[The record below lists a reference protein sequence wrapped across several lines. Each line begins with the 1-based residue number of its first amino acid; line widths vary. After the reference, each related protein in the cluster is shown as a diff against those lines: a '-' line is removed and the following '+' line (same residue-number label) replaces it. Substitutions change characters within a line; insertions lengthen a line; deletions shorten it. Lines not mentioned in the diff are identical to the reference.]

1 MRSHHSTNHGSLV
14 GMHHSVKGAFPVLDW
29 FTLCGN
35 SVSKADGGEWC
46 RVGEAPED
54 EVTKGGSTGSGET
67 HGSSQFGNQGGPC
80 LSPWSIDGCLGMAG
94 NPISG
99 PHL

>member
-54 EVTKGGSTGSGET
+54 EVTKGGSTGSERPMAAA
-67 HGSSQFGNQGGPC
+67 S
-80 LSPWSIDGCLGMAG
+80 LGIREA
-94 NPISG
+94 
-99 PHL
+99 LV